1 MEDLSRT
8 GVRVIMLENNEP
20 NFLLPMN
27 VAFNKANITYSI
39 DIVDVALNIRTNH
52 GEPAVLIK
60 NAGLAHYEM
69 ILDKPEAKIRQTFE
83 DNTLSH
89 FLTVK

>member
-1 MEDLSRT
+1 MQKTLAILLTLSLARSANRLFSKWT
-8 GVRVIMLENNEP
+8 LQNWARNETWQP
-20 NFLLPMN
+20 
-27 VAFNKANITYSI
+27 AH
-39 DIVDVALNIRTNH
+39 IVDVALNIRTNH

>member
-1 MEDLSRT
+1 
-8 GVRVIMLENNEP
+8 MLENNEP

-27 VAFNKANITYSI
+27 VASNKANITYSI
-39 DIVDVALNIRTNH
+39 DIADIAQNIRTNN

-60 NAGLAHYEM
+60 NAGVAHYGM

-83 DNTLSH
+83 GIEKDAYGAAD
-89 FLTVK
+89 